1 MVTAIVGRLASPDA
15 PVVPVT
21 GAIARV
27 EAIEAV
33 LPAADGLAC
42 FDRTYPDRT

>member
-1 MVTAIVGRLASPDA
+1 
-15 PVVPVT
+15 
-21 GAIARV
+21 V

-42 FDRTYPDRT
+42 FDRTYHHLRSDCPIL